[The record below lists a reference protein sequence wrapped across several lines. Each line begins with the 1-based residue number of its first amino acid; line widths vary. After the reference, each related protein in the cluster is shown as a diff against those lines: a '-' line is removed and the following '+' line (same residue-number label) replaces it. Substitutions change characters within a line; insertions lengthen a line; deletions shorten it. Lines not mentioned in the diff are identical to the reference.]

1 MRIYSK
7 RAGENRLFH
16 FARSEIAPYRTL
28 FDMAY
33 VLCEFGDTKQYRKSG
48 KESVQRKVGGG
59 KHVRHMGDGYT
70 KTSF

>member
-16 FARSEIAPYRTL
+16 FVRSEIAPFHIL

-33 VLCEFGDTKQYRKSG
+33 VLCEFGNTEEYC
-48 KESVQRKVGGG
+48 KESKRDFRKIER
-59 KHVRHMGDGYT
+59 KPLSFLLPT
-70 KTSF
+70 K

>member
-33 VLCEFGDTKQYRKSG
+33 VLCEFRNTEEHCQ
-48 KESVQRKVGGG
+48 GG
-59 KHVRHMGDGYT
+59 KRNIWEVREET
-70 KTSF
+70 PLFFITNKI